1 MSRAN
6 AERLNLAIQDAR
18 KALGDSSEI
27 ADTGSKKA
35 KSKINQL
42 LGKKRI
48 KETKRPSI
56 LSKRVTSKNSEY
68 DLISNSILGKESENY
83 QPIVKIQHESDNF
96 SEKFSRR
103 IEKMRERAFSPLS
116 KVSDGKFTRS
126 EIIGRESDGVEVWR
140 SFVHDD
146 LNHHIPELR
155 NALEEP
161 ANNLM
166 TNHDFENKGLDSNSN
181 FRNWIEYSE
190 NENASA
196 IAQSCV
202 RSPNK
207 MNPIL
212 FWGPVGVGK
221 THILNCVGN
230 GFVSRQEGNVRVYS
244 NMEIENG
251 DFGEIENIDAVSKY
265 SLLGFDGID
274 SEALSEKSLAKLG
287 NIIDLAINLGIQVV
301 ATSRSE
307 PNEWNKS
314 RIWELFNSGTSVPMV
329 TPSLTSRISIIRKMA
344 SKDGILLDNS
354 QIMLLSDFSENWR
367 DLKSKYYRILN
378 AIEDG
383 ISVTSASDVE
393 DIINGNATRIEPT
406 LESRTEP
413 IEKIATSMINSAL
426 DVVFDKEAVG
436 GIELQTELP
445 ELEDDWE
452 PSELDLEKMIKDD
465 RILAEKYIKV
475 GLDEMIPAPPNVLS
489 VHERDQHLIKREE
502 NLETIDVEKVVN
514 TMVDIDINLEEKI
527 LAAERQLS
535 DDFAVIAELEKKIGE
550 LSRIS
555 ENASV
560 EELIELA
567 DSIKEME
574 DKIMGQTPA
583 SLDPEIEPLD
593 ENQTSSEFAEKVETS
608 NPEIAHKKITKPKR
622 KKRKKKSK

>member
-18 KALGDSSEI
+18 KVLGDSGEI
-27 ADTGSKKA
+27 ADSGSKKA
-35 KSKINQL
+35 KSKINHL

-48 KETKRPSI
+48 KDTKRPSI
-56 LSKRVTSKNSEY
+56 LSKRVTSNNSEY
-68 DLISNSILGKESENY
+68 DLISNAILGKESENY
-83 QPIVKIQHESDNF
+83 QPIVKIQHESENF

-103 IEKMRERAFSPLS
+103 IEKMRDRAFSPLS
-116 KVSDGKFTRS
+116 KVSDGKFSKS
-126 EIIGRESDGVEVWR
+126 EIIGRESNGVEIWR
-140 SFVHDD
+140 SFVHADS
-146 LNHHIPELR
+146 NHEIPESR
-155 NALEEP
+155 NLSAELAE
-161 ANNLM
+161 NIV
-166 TNHDFENKGLDSNSN
+166 NHSFENKGLDSNSN

-196 IAQSCV
+196 IAHSCV

-212 FWGPVGVGK
+212 YWGPVGVGK
-221 THILNCVGN
+221 THILNCIGN
-230 GFVSRQEGNVRVYS
+230 GFVSRQEGNVRIYS

-251 DFGEIENIDAVSKY
+251 DFGEIENIDAISEY

-287 NIIDLAINLGIQVV
+287 NIIDLAINLGIQVI
-301 ATSRSE
+301 ATSKSQ

-314 RIWELFNSGTSVPMV
+314 RIWELFHSGTSVSMV

-344 SKDGILLDNS
+344 SRDGILLDNS

-367 DLKSKYYRILN
+367 ELKSKYYRIVN
-378 AIEDG
+378 AIKDG
-383 ISVTSASDVE
+383 ISVTSTSDVE
-393 DIINGNATRIEPT
+393 DIINGNPARIEPT
-406 LESRTEP
+406 LESITEP

-436 GIELQTELP
+436 GIELQTALP

-452 PSELDLEKMIKDD
+452 PSELDLDKMIRDD
-465 RILAEKYIKV
+465 RILAEKYIQV

-489 VHERDQHLIKREE
+489 VHERDQHLIKRDES
-502 NLETIDVEKVVN
+502 LEAMDVGKVVE

-550 LSRIS
+550 LSRVS

-574 DKIMGQTPA
+574 DKILGQTTV
-583 SLDPEIEPLD
+583 SFDPEIESPD
-593 ENQTSSEFAEKVETS
+593 ESKSTPSDSEKSETS
-608 NPEIAHKKITKPKR
+608 NPEGANKKITKPKR
-622 KKRKKKSK
+622 KKRKKKSN

>member
-18 KALGDSSEI
+18 KVLGDSGEI
-27 ADTGSKKA
+27 ADSGSKKA
-35 KSKINQL
+35 KSKINHL

-48 KETKRPSI
+48 KDTKRPSI
-56 LSKRVTSKNSEY
+56 LSKRVTSNNSEY
-68 DLISNSILGKESENY
+68 DLISNAILGKESENY
-83 QPIVKIQHESDNF
+83 QPIVKIQHESENF

-103 IEKMRERAFSPLS
+103 IEKMRDRAFSPLS
-116 KVSDGKFTRS
+116 KVSDGKFSKS
-126 EIIGRESDGVEVWR
+126 EIIGRESNGVEIWR
-140 SFVHDD
+140 SFVHADS
-146 LNHHIPELR
+146 NHEIPESR
-155 NALEEP
+155 NLSAELAE
-161 ANNLM
+161 NIV
-166 TNHDFENKGLDSNSN
+166 NHSFENKGLDSNSN

-196 IAQSCV
+196 IAHSCV

-212 FWGPVGVGK
+212 YWGPVGVGK
-221 THILNCVGN
+221 THILNCIGN
-230 GFVSRQEGNVRVYS
+230 GFVSRQEGNVRIYS

-251 DFGEIENIDAVSKY
+251 DFGEIENIDAISEY

-287 NIIDLAINLGIQVV
+287 NIIDLAINLGIQVI
-301 ATSRSE
+301 ATSKSQ

-314 RIWELFNSGTSVPMV
+314 RIWELFHSGTSVSMV

-344 SKDGILLDNS
+344 SRDGILLDNS

-367 DLKSKYYRILN
+367 ELKSKYYRIVN
-378 AIEDG
+378 AIKDG
-383 ISVTSASDVE
+383 ISVTSTSDVE
-393 DIINGNATRIEPT
+393 DIINGNPARIEPT
-406 LESRTEP
+406 LESITEP

-436 GIELQTELP
+436 GIELQTALP

-452 PSELDLEKMIKDD
+452 PSELDLDKMIRDD
-465 RILAEKYIKV
+465 RILAEKYIQV

-489 VHERDQHLIKREE
+489 VHERDQHLIKRDES
-502 NLETIDVEKVVN
+502 LEAMDVGKVVE

-550 LSRIS
+550 LSRVS

-574 DKIMGQTPA
+574 DKILGQTTV
-583 SLDPEIEPLD
+583 SFDPEIESPD
-593 ENQTSSEFAEKVETS
+593 ESKSTPSDSEKSETS
-608 NPEIAHKKITKPKR
+608 NPEGADKKITKPKR
-622 KKRKKKSK
+622 KKRKKKSN

>member
-18 KALGDSSEI
+18 KALGDGGEI
-27 ADTGSKKA
+27 ADLGSMKA

-42 LGKKRI
+42 LGRKRI
-48 KETKRPSI
+48 KEVKRPSI
-56 LSKRVTSKNSEY
+56 LSKRITSEKSEY
-68 DLISNSILGKESENY
+68 DLISNAILGKESGNY

-116 KVSDGKFTRS
+116 KVSDEKFSKS
-126 EIIGRESDGVEVWR
+126 EIIGRESNGVEIWR

-146 LNHHIPELR
+146 LSYEIPESR
-155 NALEEP
+155 NISAELAKNP
-161 ANNLM
+161 VTIHA
-166 TNHDFENKGLDSNSN
+166 FENKGLDSNSN
-181 FRNWIEYSE
+181 FRSWIEYSE
-190 NENASA
+190 NQNATA

-212 FWGPVGVGK
+212 FWGLAGVGK
-221 THILNCVGN
+221 THIMNCVGN

-251 DFGEIENIDAVSKY
+251 DFGEIENIDAISEY

-274 SEALSEKSLAKLG
+274 QKALNQKSQAKLG
-287 NIIDLAINLGIQVV
+287 NIIDIAINLGIQVI
-301 ATSRSE
+301 ATSRTQ
-307 PNEWNKS
+307 PNEWDKS
-314 RIWELFNSGTSVPMV
+314 RIWELFHSGTSVSMV

-344 SKDGILLDNS
+344 SRDGILLDNS

-367 DLKSKYYRILN
+367 ELKSKYYRIVN

-383 ISVTSASDVE
+383 IIVTSTLDIE
-393 DIINGNATRIEPT
+393 DIINGNPARIEPT
-406 LESRTEP
+406 LDSRTEP

-445 ELEDDWE
+445 EIDDDWE
-452 PSELDLEKMIKDD
+452 PSELDLDKMIKDD
-465 RILAEKYIKV
+465 RILAEKYIQV

-489 VHERDQHLIKREE
+489 VHEREQHLINREE
-502 NLETIDVEKVVN
+502 NLETTDVEKVVD
-514 TMVDIDINLEEKI
+514 TMVDIDINLEERI

-535 DDFAVIAELEKKIGE
+535 NDFAVIAELEKKIGE

-555 ENASV
+555 EDASV

-574 DKIMGQTPA
+574 DKIMGQT
-583 SLDPEIEPLD
+583 SVSFDPETESLN
-593 ENQTSSEFAEKVETS
+593 ESQTTSNVSEKVES
-608 NPEIAHKKITKPKR
+608 SDSEISKKKITKPKR
-622 KKRKKKSK
+622 RMRKKKSN

>member
-18 KALGDSSEI
+18 KVLGDSGEI
-27 ADTGSKKA
+27 ADSGSKKA
-35 KSKINQL
+35 KSKINHL

-48 KETKRPSI
+48 KDTKRPSI
-56 LSKRVTSKNSEY
+56 LSKRVTSNNSEY
-68 DLISNSILGKESENY
+68 DLISNAILGKESENY
-83 QPIVKIQHESDNF
+83 QPIVKIQHESENF

-103 IEKMRERAFSPLS
+103 IEKMRDRAFSPLS
-116 KVSDGKFTRS
+116 KVSDGKFSKS
-126 EIIGRESDGVEVWR
+126 EIIGRESNGVEIWR
-140 SFVHDD
+140 SFVHADS
-146 LNHHIPELR
+146 NHEIPESR
-155 NALEEP
+155 NLSAELAE
-161 ANNLM
+161 NIV
-166 TNHDFENKGLDSNSN
+166 NHSFENKGLDSNSN

-196 IAQSCV
+196 IAHSCV

-212 FWGPVGVGK
+212 YWGPVGVGK
-221 THILNCVGN
+221 THILNCIGN
-230 GFVSRQEGNVRVYS
+230 GFVSRQEGNVRIYS

-251 DFGEIENIDAVSKY
+251 DFGEIENIDAISEY

-287 NIIDLAINLGIQVV
+287 NIIDLAINLGIQVI
-301 ATSRSE
+301 ATSKSQ

-314 RIWELFNSGTSVPMV
+314 RIWELFHSGTSVSMV

-344 SKDGILLDNS
+344 SRDGILLDNS

-367 DLKSKYYRILN
+367 ELKSKYYRIVN
-378 AIEDG
+378 AIKDG
-383 ISVTSASDVE
+383 ISVTSTSDVE
-393 DIINGNATRIEPT
+393 DIINGNPARIEPT
-406 LESRTEP
+406 LESITEP

-436 GIELQTELP
+436 GIELQTALP

-452 PSELDLEKMIKDD
+452 PSELDLDKMIRDD
-465 RILAEKYIKV
+465 RILAEKYIQV

-489 VHERDQHLIKREE
+489 VHERDQHLIKRDES
-502 NLETIDVEKVVN
+502 LEAMDVGKVVE

-574 DKIMGQTPA
+574 DKILGQTTV
-583 SLDPEIEPLD
+583 SFDPEIESPD
-593 ENQTSSEFAEKVETS
+593 ESKSTPSDSEKSETS
-608 NPEIAHKKITKPKR
+608 NLEGANKKITKPKR
-622 KKRKKKSK
+622 KKRKKKSN

>member
-18 KALGDSSEI
+18 KVLGDSGEI
-27 ADTGSKKA
+27 ADSGSKKA
-35 KSKINQL
+35 KSKINHL

-48 KETKRPSI
+48 KDTKRPSI
-56 LSKRVTSKNSEY
+56 LSKRVTSNNSEY
-68 DLISNSILGKESENY
+68 DLISNAILGKESENY
-83 QPIVKIQHESDNF
+83 QPIVKIQHESENF

-103 IEKMRERAFSPLS
+103 IEKMRDRAFSPLS
-116 KVSDGKFTRS
+116 KVSDGKFSKS
-126 EIIGRESDGVEVWR
+126 EIIGRESNGVEIWR
-140 SFVHDD
+140 SFVHADS
-146 LNHHIPELR
+146 NHEIPESR
-155 NALEEP
+155 NLSAELAE
-161 ANNLM
+161 NIV
-166 TNHDFENKGLDSNSN
+166 NHSFENKGLDSNSN

-196 IAQSCV
+196 IAHSCV

-212 FWGPVGVGK
+212 YWGPVGVGK
-221 THILNCVGN
+221 THILNCIGN
-230 GFVSRQEGNVRVYS
+230 GFVSRQEGNVRIYS

-251 DFGEIENIDAVSKY
+251 DFREIENIDAISEY

-287 NIIDLAINLGIQVV
+287 NIIDLAINLGIQVI
-301 ATSRSE
+301 ATSKSQ

-314 RIWELFNSGTSVPMV
+314 RIWELFHSGTSVSMV

-344 SKDGILLDNS
+344 SRDGILLDNS

-367 DLKSKYYRILN
+367 ELKSKYYRIVN
-378 AIEDG
+378 AIKDG
-383 ISVTSASDVE
+383 ISVTSTSDVE
-393 DIINGNATRIEPT
+393 DIINGNPARIEPT
-406 LESRTEP
+406 LESITEP

-436 GIELQTELP
+436 GIELQTALP

-452 PSELDLEKMIKDD
+452 PSELDLDKMIRDD
-465 RILAEKYIKV
+465 RILAEKYIQV

-489 VHERDQHLIKREE
+489 VHERDQHLIKRDES
-502 NLETIDVEKVVN
+502 LEAMDVGKVVE

-574 DKIMGQTPA
+574 DKILGQTTV
-583 SLDPEIEPLD
+583 SFDPEIESPD
-593 ENQTSSEFAEKVETS
+593 ESKSTPSDSEKSETS
-608 NPEIAHKKITKPKR
+608 NPEGANKKITKPKR
-622 KKRKKKSK
+622 KKRKKKSN

>member
-18 KALGDSSEI
+18 KVLGDSGEI
-27 ADTGSKKA
+27 ADSGSKKA
-35 KSKINQL
+35 KSKINHL

-48 KETKRPSI
+48 KDTKRPSI
-56 LSKRVTSKNSEY
+56 LSKRVTSNNSEY
-68 DLISNSILGKESENY
+68 DLISNAILGKESENY
-83 QPIVKIQHESDNF
+83 QPIVKIQHESENF

-103 IEKMRERAFSPLS
+103 IEKMRDRAFSPLS
-116 KVSDGKFTRS
+116 KVSDGKFSKS
-126 EIIGRESDGVEVWR
+126 EIIGRESNGVEIWR
-140 SFVHDD
+140 SFVHADS
-146 LNHHIPELR
+146 NHEIPESR
-155 NALEEP
+155 NLSAELAE
-161 ANNLM
+161 NIV
-166 TNHDFENKGLDSNSN
+166 NHSFENKGLDSNSN

-196 IAQSCV
+196 IAHSCV

-212 FWGPVGVGK
+212 YWGPVGVGK
-221 THILNCVGN
+221 THILNCIGN
-230 GFVSRQEGNVRVYS
+230 GFVSRQEGNVRIYS

-251 DFGEIENIDAVSKY
+251 DFGEIENIDAISEY

-287 NIIDLAINLGIQVV
+287 NIIDLAINLGIQVI
-301 ATSRSE
+301 ATSKSQ

-314 RIWELFNSGTSVPMV
+314 RIWELFHSGTSVSMV

-344 SKDGILLDNS
+344 SRDGILLDNS

-367 DLKSKYYRILN
+367 ELKSKYYRIVN
-378 AIEDG
+378 AIKDG
-383 ISVTSASDVE
+383 ISVTSTSDVE
-393 DIINGNATRIEPT
+393 DIINGNPARIEPT
-406 LESRTEP
+406 LESITEP

-436 GIELQTELP
+436 GIELQTALP

-452 PSELDLEKMIKDD
+452 PSELDLDKMIRDD
-465 RILAEKYIKV
+465 RILAEKYIQV

-489 VHERDQHLIKREE
+489 VHERDQHLIKRDES
-502 NLETIDVEKVVN
+502 LEAMDVGKVVE

-574 DKIMGQTPA
+574 DKILGQTTV
-583 SLDPEIEPLD
+583 SFDPEIESPD
-593 ENQTSSEFAEKVETS
+593 ESKSTPSDSEKSETS
-608 NPEIAHKKITKPKR
+608 NPEGANKKITKPKR
-622 KKRKKKSK
+622 KKRKKKSN

>member
-18 KALGDSSEI
+18 KVLGDSGEI
-27 ADTGSKKA
+27 ADSGSKKA
-35 KSKINQL
+35 KSKINHL

-48 KETKRPSI
+48 KDTKRPSI
-56 LSKRVTSKNSEY
+56 LSKRVTSNNSEY
-68 DLISNSILGKESENY
+68 DLISNAILGKESENY
-83 QPIVKIQHESDNF
+83 QPIVKIQHESENF

-103 IEKMRERAFSPLS
+103 IEKMRDRAFSPLS
-116 KVSDGKFTRS
+116 KVSDGKFSKS
-126 EIIGRESDGVEVWR
+126 EIIGRESNGVEIWR
-140 SFVHDD
+140 SFVHADS
-146 LNHHIPELR
+146 NHEIPESR
-155 NALEEP
+155 NLSAELAE
-161 ANNLM
+161 NIV
-166 TNHDFENKGLDSNSN
+166 NHSFENKGLDSNSN

-196 IAQSCV
+196 IAHSCV

-212 FWGPVGVGK
+212 YWGPVGVGK
-221 THILNCVGN
+221 THILNCIGN
-230 GFVSRQEGNVRVYS
+230 GFVSRQEGNVRIYS

-251 DFGEIENIDAVSKY
+251 DFREIENIDAISEF

-287 NIIDLAINLGIQVV
+287 NIIDLAINLGIQVI
-301 ATSRSE
+301 ATSKSQ

-314 RIWELFNSGTSVPMV
+314 RIWELFHSGTSVSMV

-344 SKDGILLDNS
+344 SRDGILLDNS

-367 DLKSKYYRILN
+367 ELKSKYYRIVN
-378 AIEDG
+378 AIKDG
-383 ISVTSASDVE
+383 ISVTSTSDVE
-393 DIINGNATRIEPT
+393 DIINGNPARIEPT
-406 LESRTEP
+406 LESITEP

-436 GIELQTELP
+436 GIELQTALP

-452 PSELDLEKMIKDD
+452 PSELDLDKMIRDD
-465 RILAEKYIKV
+465 RILAEKYIQV

-489 VHERDQHLIKREE
+489 VHERDQHLIKRDES
-502 NLETIDVEKVVN
+502 LEAMDVGKVVE

-550 LSRIS
+550 LSRVS

-574 DKIMGQTPA
+574 DKILGQTTV
-583 SLDPEIEPLD
+583 SFDPEIESPD
-593 ENQTSSEFAEKVETS
+593 ESKSTPSDSEKSETS
-608 NPEIAHKKITKPKR
+608 NPEGANKKITKPKR
-622 KKRKKKSK
+622 KKRKKKSN